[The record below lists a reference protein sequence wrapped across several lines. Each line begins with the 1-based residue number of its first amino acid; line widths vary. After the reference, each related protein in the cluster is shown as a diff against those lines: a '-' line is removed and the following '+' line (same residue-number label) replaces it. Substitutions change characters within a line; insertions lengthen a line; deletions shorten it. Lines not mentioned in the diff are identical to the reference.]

1 MRIEWL
7 DSAIIDLQR
16 LRNFILPHNLEAAK
30 RAVKTI
36 RTAISPLEENPR
48 IGKPVE
54 DLPDFHDIFIP
65 FGASGYVLRYRV
77 QDNTIYIIAVKRC
90 KEAGFSGQIP
100 SVWVVKDPV
109 EAAYVMLADGGPS
122 LADEL
127 LRDRQR
133 DSRNE

>member
-77 QDNTIYIIAVKRC
+77 QDNTIYIIAVKHC
-90 KEAGFSGQIP
+90 KEA
-100 SVWVVKDPV
+100 
-109 EAAYVMLADGGPS
+109 MLFERLDHTGEP
-122 LADEL
+122 
-127 LRDRQR
+127 
-133 DSRNE
+133 